1 MMVQCF
7 REWQG
12 GFMFSYILG
21 CTLLTSAY
29 HSKGAESRKSRG
41 YKGELDVW
49 KALGAT
55 YRNLASTCHWA

>member
-1 MMVQCF
+1 
-7 REWQG
+7 
-12 GFMFSYILG
+12 MFSYILG